1 MNEGSASD
9 WKAIAEQLSKET
21 DPSRILELAAE
32 LSVALAPGDRKNIP
46 NASFKQEHEPPA
58 PLVS

>member
-21 DPSRILELAAE
+21 DPLRETHAKIARYSVLRELPMAIRSMNSSGAGE
-32 LSVALAPGDRKNIP
+32 
-46 NASFKQEHEPPA
+46 
-58 PLVS
+58 